1 MKIKS
6 TVVASLLLTS
16 CAFADSY
23 IFTGELSGELTDYNN
38 YLKVTNA
45 PSIWASPFK
54 ADGAEVATSLPTDT
68 DTICIGDY
76 KYPVGVDDEGNTTY
90 GSTYYGPDVMTI
102 SDDFAVKGVQFRYRG
117 NNSYYPTINI
127 GSAENDVTFSVTGK
141 GTTKINTSI
150 GFLAGSYSNR
160 TMVLQRAEEAVDTN
174 VVVSIATLALCQDK
188 YKIGT
193 VETGAIDV
201 ISLGYLALWWTKV
214 DLSTYAD
221 KIEVLDGVEM
231 NFETSTVANSWTI
244 IVSDKAFDNGAYVD
258 VMGYFTKLDNQ
269 KIAFDFSQTELE
281 EGMVYDLMAI
291 DGTMTGFN
299 KEDVSSDFDFIGL
312 DDVDY
317 SVAWNGNTL
326 QLTTA
331 VPEASE
337 VAAVLGIAA
346 LAFAYIRRR
355 K

>member
-1 MKIKS
+1 
-6 TVVASLLLTS
+6 
-16 CAFADSY
+16 
-23 IFTGELSGELTDYNN
+23 
-38 YLKVTNA
+38 
-45 PSIWASPFK
+45 
-54 ADGAEVATSLPTDT
+54 
-68 DTICIGDY
+68 
-76 KYPVGVDDEGNTTY
+76 
-90 GSTYYGPDVMTI
+90 
-102 SDDFAVKGVQFRYRG
+102 
-117 NNSYYPTINI
+117 
-127 GSAENDVTFSVTGK
+127 
-141 GTTKINTSI
+141 
-150 GFLAGSYSNR
+150 
-160 TMVLQRAEEAVDTN
+160 MVLQRAEEAVDTN

-231 NFETSTVANSWTI
+231 NFEASTAANTWTI